1 MTTGTLRYDHPA
13 YIARLA
19 YMPAAQVAG
28 ASKVFDKFCAFAD
41 MKVMAITANTVTAGT
56 STYTAWNGTATITPI
71 LGDTVSGIRVSATTT
86 TTYGPF
92 TLGTA
97 AGQVRR
103 IELGTSTGVAQPT
116 GGPGLPLTAGDT
128 FHLVRGT
135 DATAVHSFACELQ
148 LVTTA
153 ALTITP
159 GGL

>member
-19 YMPAAQVAG
+19 YMPPALAAG
-28 ASKVFDKFCAFAD
+28 ASGATSKFCAFAD
-41 MKVMAITANTVTAGT
+41 MKVMAIVANTVTAGT
-56 STYTAWNGTATITPI
+56 STYTAWNGTATVTPV

-103 IELGTSTGVAQPT
+103 IELGTSTGAGQPT

-135 DATAVHSFACELQ
+135 DATAVNSFSCELQ
-148 LVTTA
+148 IATTA